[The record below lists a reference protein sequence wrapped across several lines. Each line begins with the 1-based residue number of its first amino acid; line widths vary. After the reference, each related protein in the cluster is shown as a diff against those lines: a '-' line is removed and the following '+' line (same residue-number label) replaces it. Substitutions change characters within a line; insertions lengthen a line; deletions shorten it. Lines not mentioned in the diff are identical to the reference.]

1 MFDLYLEDSL
11 KTGIGSNRGAGVR
24 RKVTENGILPSNW
37 KPFLR
42 CSENK
47 KELFPFLSKNTID
60 GLKDYK
66 IVVATTDENV
76 LCNQSLN
83 LDDIRPCN
91 IEEADERMLLHVN
104 HAAKQFSKHL
114 IKTVDSDVI
123 VISVTVFNQL
133 QGVNELWI
141 EFGRGKT
148 LKYIPIHEIVNS
160 LGKVSSRAVS
170 FLHALSG
177 CDTTSA
183 VAGKGKLS
191 FYNTWSQLPEITPTF
206 AKLGNVTDV
215 NLVTDDDFTQ
225 IERFFIILCSPTLNT
240 ENINTARRILFTQ
253 GSRSLENIPPTF
265 NCLQKHILRSCYQ
278 ATNCSNALL
287 KQRPHLDPED
297 GRSLANVLYLYGVI
311 SQTHLKH
318 VVS

>member
-1 MFDLYLEDSL
+1 M
-11 KTGIGSNRGAGVR
+11 
-24 RKVTENGILPSNW
+24 
-37 KPFLR
+37 
-42 CSENK
+42 
-47 KELFPFLSKNTID
+47 
-60 GLKDYK
+60 
-66 IVVATTDENV
+66 
-76 LCNQSLN
+76 N

-104 HAAKQFSKHL
+104 HATKQFSKHL

-160 LGKVSSRAVS
+160 LGKVSSREVS

-191 FYNTWSQLPEITPTF
+191 FYNALEYIEIT
-206 AKLGNVTDV
+206 
-215 NLVTDDDFTQ
+215 
-225 IERFFIILCSPTLNT
+225 
-240 ENINTARRILFTQ
+240 
-253 GSRSLENIPPTF
+253 
-265 NCLQKHILRSCYQ
+265 
-278 ATNCSNALL
+278 
-287 KQRPHLDPED
+287 
-297 GRSLANVLYLYGVI
+297 
-311 SQTHLKH
+311 
-318 VVS
+318 

>member
-1 MFDLYLEDSL
+1 M
-11 KTGIGSNRGAGVR
+11 
-24 RKVTENGILPSNW
+24 
-37 KPFLR
+37 
-42 CSENK
+42 
-47 KELFPFLSKNTID
+47 
-60 GLKDYK
+60 
-66 IVVATTDENV
+66 
-76 LCNQSLN
+76 N

-148 LKYIPIHEIVNS
+148 LKYIPIHEIVNN

-253 GSRSLENIPPTF
+253 GSRSL
-265 NCLQKHILRSCYQ
+265 
-278 ATNCSNALL
+278 
-287 KQRPHLDPED
+287 
-297 GRSLANVLYLYGVI
+297 
-311 SQTHLKH
+311 
-318 VVS
+318 

>member
-1 MFDLYLEDSL
+1 M
-11 KTGIGSNRGAGVR
+11 
-24 RKVTENGILPSNW
+24 
-37 KPFLR
+37 
-42 CSENK
+42 
-47 KELFPFLSKNTID
+47 
-60 GLKDYK
+60 
-66 IVVATTDENV
+66 
-76 LCNQSLN
+76 N

-91 IEEADERMLLHVN
+91 AEEADERMLLRVN

-160 LGKVSSRAVS
+160 LGKVNSRAVS

-215 NLVTDDDFTQ
+215 NLVTDDDFTHLFYTQ
-225 IERFFIILCSPTLNT
+225 PYTQHRISIQEDESFILREVNLLKISHQHS
-240 ENINTARRILFTQ
+240 IA
-253 GSRSLENIPPTF
+253 SRSKFIDL
-265 NCLQKHILRSCYQ
+265 
-278 ATNCSNALL
+278 ATR
-287 KQRPHLDPED
+287 QRIGLMPF
-297 GRSLANVLYLYGVI
+297 
-311 SQTHLKH
+311 
-318 VVS
+318 

>member
-1 MFDLYLEDSL
+1 M
-11 KTGIGSNRGAGVR
+11 V
-24 RKVTENGILPSNW
+24 
-37 KPFLR
+37 
-42 CSENK
+42 
-47 KELFPFLSKNTID
+47 
-60 GLKDYK
+60 
-66 IVVATTDENV
+66 
-76 LCNQSLN
+76 
-83 LDDIRPCN
+83 
-91 IEEADERMLLHVN
+91 
-104 HAAKQFSKHL
+104 
-114 IKTVDSDVI
+114 KTVDSDVV

-148 LKYIPIHEIVNS
+148 LKYIPIHEIVNN

-225 IERFFIILCSPTLNT
+225 IERFFIILYSPTLNT
-240 ENINTARRILFTQ
+240 ENINTARQILFTQ

-278 ATNCSNALL
+278 ATNWSNALL
-287 KQRPHLDPED
+287 KQRPHLDP
-297 GRSLANVLYLYGVI
+297 
-311 SQTHLKH
+311 
-318 VVS
+318 VV

>member
-1 MFDLYLEDSL
+1 M
-11 KTGIGSNRGAGVR
+11 
-24 RKVTENGILPSNW
+24 
-37 KPFLR
+37 
-42 CSENK
+42 
-47 KELFPFLSKNTID
+47 
-60 GLKDYK
+60 
-66 IVVATTDENV
+66 
-76 LCNQSLN
+76 N

-225 IERFFIILCSPTLNT
+225 IERFFIILYSPTLNT

-278 ATNCSNALL
+278 ATNWSNALL
-287 KQRPHLDPED
+287 KQRPHLDPVVWGWKKSGKGFVPLWSDLPDASEACRELIKCGCKKKCR
-297 GRSLANVLYLYGVI
+297 GRCKCRKNELSCTELCACSG
-311 SQTHLKH
+311 QCAK
-318 VVS
+318 